1 MSAPAFVIQPERSSD
16 QPLIEDL
23 LDQVFGLSRRI
34 KTSYRLREGEKPI
47 AGLSFVANDADGRLI
62 GAISFWQVRIG
73 EAGTP
78 ALLLGPLAVC
88 PALQGKGIGRAL
100 MRQGL
105 DLATAM
111 GHGLVILVGDEP
123 YYGRVG
129 FKRLPEGRLTLPGP
143 VDPARLLYLELV
155 AGALDAA
162 GGLVLSP
169 SRFAEAQ
176 AQRPS
181 RYHMA
186 EATTSSSARL
196 RSVENSGSS
205 LIDRT
210 R

>member
-1 MSAPAFVIQPERSSD
+1 MSVSAFEIQPERSGD
-16 QPLIEDL
+16 QSLIENL

-34 KTSYRLREGEKPI
+34 KTSYRLREGEKPV
-47 AGLSFVANDADGRLI
+47 AGLSFVANGDGGRLI

-73 EAGTP
+73 QAGTP

-88 PALQGKGIGRAL
+88 PKLQGKGIGRAL
-100 MRQGL
+100 MRHGL
-105 DLATAM
+105 NLARAM

-129 FKRLPEGRLTLPGP
+129 FKRLPEGRLMLPGP
-143 VDPARLLYLELV
+143 VDPERFLYLELV
-155 AGALDAA
+155 ADALDAA
-162 GGLVLSP
+162 AGLVLSP

-186 EATTSSSARL
+186 EATSNSSARL
-196 RSVENSGSS
+196 KSVENSGSS
-205 LIDRT
+205 LTDRT

>member
-1 MSAPAFVIQPERSSD
+1 
-16 QPLIEDL
+16 
-23 LDQVFGLSRRI
+23 VFGLSRRI

-47 AGLSFVANDADGRLI
+47 AGLSFVANGGDGRLI